1 MDLETSGV
9 ATLIAQKATVLPA
22 PSHPFV
28 LAIDDDADSLDL
40 LRQTLDLFGLPNV
53 SSSSAIE
60 ALRLIRKQ
68 RPSLILL
75 DIIMPD
81 VSGLDVVAYVRHCPD
96 TQDIPVVAITALAKP
111 EDRQMLLQMGCND
124 YLNKPYSLDDLEAIL
139 TRYLN
144 LEHSEL
150 TIA

>member
-9 ATLIAQKATVLPA
+9 ATLIAQKATVLSV

-60 ALRLIRKQ
+60 ALRLIRKSPPRWWCSSAAQ
-68 RPSLILL
+68 S
-75 DIIMPD
+75 
-81 VSGLDVVAYVRHCPD
+81 
-96 TQDIPVVAITALAKP
+96 
-111 EDRQMLLQMGCND
+111 
-124 YLNKPYSLDDLEAIL
+124 
-139 TRYLN
+139 
-144 LEHSEL
+144 
-150 TIA
+150 